1 MAAPTRGVGH
11 YLGPYPPC
19 PSEYKGLEEGLT
31 QGVMLWVQEG
41 VEKEFEN
48 LPRSVGLG
56 SGMVLPCPCEELDQ
70 LLTVLP
76 TPGSMRRLVT
86 QCQ

>member
-1 MAAPTRGVGH
+1 M
-11 YLGPYPPC
+11 
-19 PSEYKGLEEGLT
+19 
-31 QGVMLWVQEG
+31 MLWVQEG
-41 VEKEFEN
+41 VGKEFEN
-48 LPRSVGLG
+48 LPLSVGLG